1 LHVGRSSGPYILRD
15 EATGHEVEVDATL
28 AGTDDYAI
36 NVAGLLQPGHTYSVS
51 AVTGNIEI
59 NDGVQWVAFA
69 VLHVTAE
76 KRFNADGSVHSEGS
90 ATLTP
95 AT

>member
-1 LHVGRSSGPYILRD
+1 MRD

-28 AGTDDYAI
+28 ADTDDYAI
-36 NVAGLLQPGHTYSVS
+36 NVAGLLQPGHTYAVS

-59 NDGVQWVAFA
+59 HDGVQWAA
-69 VLHVTAE
+69 YTVLHVSAE
-76 KRFNADGSVHSEGS
+76 KRFNADGSVHSEDS

>member
-1 LHVGRSSGPYILRD
+1 MGRSSGPYILRD
-15 EATGHEVEVDATL
+15 EATGHEVEVDATI
-28 AGTDDYAI
+28 AAAEDYTI

-51 AVTGNIEI
+51 AVTGDIEI
-59 NDGVQWVAFA
+59 NDVVQWVAYTA
-69 VLHVTAE
+69 LHVTAE
-76 KRFNADGSVHSEGS
+76 KRFNADGSVHSEDS